1 MKSFAQSG
9 ADVHFARRR
18 RPKWARR
25 EPCGRTG
32 VPLYSRSVGADR
44 CREGSSVRDLRRLAP
59 YLLFFASGLSGL
71 LCQMSWVRQ
80 LGLVFGN
87 TLGSAS
93 LVTAGFMSEISRR
106 ASRGV

>member
-9 ADVHFARRR
+9 ADVHFARSR

-71 LCQMSWVRQ
+71 LYQMSWVRQ

-93 LVTAGFMSEISRR
+93 LVTAGFMSEI
-106 ASRGV
+106 